1 MWRKMVKYVLK
12 KVLTKKEENEKWTLL
27 RQNEIN
33 NMIMQNERGQN
44 TYNKPKTLGGIPGR
58 EPPSCEAPRQP
69 TMYEVTCFNEQ

>member
-44 TYNKPKTLGGIPGR
+44 TYNKP
-58 EPPSCEAPRQP
+58 
-69 TMYEVTCFNEQ
+69 